1 MFILKYI
8 IHVAPKYTNIFF
20 QLAKWFS
27 PYGSVDVK
35 TYGVNRALVATNS
48 HIWWVYAS
56 MKYSSVQLLK
66 TQSNPQTMN
75 NCVYIVDIKHAI
87 KLLHKEQCT
96 HMRFK

>member
-48 HIWWVYAS
+48 HIW
-56 MKYSSVQLLK
+56 
-66 TQSNPQTMN
+66 
-75 NCVYIVDIKHAI
+75 
-87 KLLHKEQCT
+87 
-96 HMRFK
+96 